1 MNKTQTWTAVLEILN
16 SHDLEESILT
26 NLQEDLSKILAPKV
40 GGGHSAHPPI
50 LDKDGNVTEAWCRY
64 HETYEPIENIVVNK
78 DGKSKG
84 YCKAAAS
91 ISNKRR
97 KEAQSLKLEA
107 LAIMGDDIE
116 KAQSLVKKASTIE
129 STINDPEYYDLELD
143 WEKFNSK

>member
-1 MNKTQTWTAVLEILN
+1 M
-16 SHDLEESILT
+16 
-26 NLQEDLSKILAPKV
+26 
-40 GGGHSAHPPI
+40 
-50 LDKDGNVTEAWCRY
+50 
-64 HETYEPIENIVVNK
+64 NK

-107 LAIMGDDIE
+107 LAIMGDDVE

-129 STINDPEYYDLELD
+129 STINDPEYYDLGLD
-143 WEKFNSK
+143 WEEFNSK